1 MKEEKAMLDASKVVK
16 EFHPCVFLISGHTLW
31 AAKIDD
37 DFFTKA
43 GQIIVYFRC
52 GDYLL
57 EDRNGSKGNKSRFG
71 VSRDVFERQFR
82 ALRAV

>member
-1 MKEEKAMLDASKVVK
+1 MEGKAMLDASKAVVR

-31 AAKIDD
+31 AAEIDD
-37 DFFTKA
+37 DFYTKA
-43 GQIIVYFRC
+43 GQVIVYFRC
-52 GDYLL
+52 GDYLV
-57 EDRNGSKGNKSRFG
+57 EDRNGTKTRFG